1 MASVDLQ
8 ALRERLLNEAEASVQ
23 LNSEVAA
30 RWAHL
35 FQLNVPQE
43 LHQEMLNQQAACDTI
58 VTAVRAQLREK
69 DDEYVRML
77 KQQGEDIDLLLLN
90 MGKQV
95 EDMQNAYHDE
105 LTQIDEAY
113 MQVSVLQCIAKSMSC
128 VHVQPRHR

>member
-1 MASVDLQ
+1 MQ

-58 VTAVRAQLREK
+58 IASKDAIVTSVRAQLREK

-95 EDMQNAYHDE
+95 EDMQTAYQDE
-105 LTQIDEAY
+105 LAQIDDAY
-113 MQVSVLQCIAKSMSC
+113 MQVCSFE
-128 VHVQPRHR
+128 P